1 MKNIAQSR
9 PSILFLHITSFCFVL
24 DGKSELHSKEEI
36 IQFLKQNDNVVLLRG
51 IPYKST
57 EQDIVN
63 FFGES
68 FSFVEK
74 GILIPRTADGQSTG
88 QAYVQF
94 NNSEDVARALTKNKE
109 CIDSRYV
116 EVFEGKSILRKL
128 NPRTPKKP
136 SNEKSKG
143 RVFTIAQIQECFP
156 NTWKNYVTKTGR
168 VVAIREMK
176 HSRSAVGHLVDRP
189 GDERFALFKPT
200 DYRVPRMLI
209 AKASCP
215 PGFWKRQQDFEN
227 VLFVA
232 KIIKWEKVKFAIGD
246 LTHALGDD
254 SSVKNCTTGILI
266 ENEVKTDEF
275 TQDVLGSL
283 PSLPFSIPEE
293 EILSRK
299 DLRQEC
305 IFTIDPLTARDL
317 DDAVSIEKTNDGN
330 YRVGVHIADVSYF
343 VKEHTELDKEA
354 QERATS
360 VYLVQQVVPMLP
372 RQLCEN
378 LCSLNPNEDRLTFS
392 VEWIMTEDGDILEEW
407 FGRSVINSGVKLAY
421 EHAQDMLDHPNKKWC
436 DDELPPIRHPWNTS
450 IISEKVNML
459 QSIAVQL
466 RQKREES
473 GALRLDQPKLCFTL
487 DSQTGLPQGFKM
499 YTHRHSNRLIEEF
512 MLLANTS
519 VAKKLYKC
527 FPKLAVLRNH
537 FPPKDNMMAQ
547 LVKDLEKY
555 KIYLDT
561 SSSKTLQDSL
571 NKYKPRPIKN
581 GQQDDFQNRFR
592 YQVLMNLLS
601 KPMQRA
607 KYFCS
612 GYYLQLAENDRE
624 DDEVFDYHHHY
635 ALNVPLYTHFTSPIR
650 RYPDI
655 LVHR

>member
-1 MKNIAQSR
+1 
-9 PSILFLHITSFCFVL
+9 
-24 DGKSELHSKEEI
+24 
-36 IQFLKQNDNVVLLRG
+36 
-51 IPYKST
+51 
-57 EQDIVN
+57 
-63 FFGES
+63 
-68 FSFVEK
+68 
-74 GILIPRTADGQSTG
+74 
-88 QAYVQF
+88 
-94 NNSEDVARALTKNKE
+94 
-109 CIDSRYV
+109 
-116 EVFEGKSILRKL
+116 
-128 NPRTPKKP
+128 
-136 SNEKSKG
+136 
-143 RVFTIAQIQECFP
+143 
-156 NTWKNYVTKTGR
+156 
-168 VVAIREMK
+168 
-176 HSRSAVGHLVDRP
+176 
-189 GDERFALFKPT
+189 
-200 DYRVPRMLI
+200 
-209 AKASCP
+209 
-215 PGFWKRQQDFEN
+215 
-227 VLFVA
+227 
-232 KIIKWEKVKFAIGD
+232 
-246 LTHALGDD
+246 
-254 SSVKNCTTGILI
+254 LI

-275 TQDVLGSL
+275 TQAVLDSL
-283 PSLPFSIPEE
+283 PPLPFVIPQE
-293 EILSRK
+293 EISSRK
-299 DLRQEC
+299 DLRNEC

-317 DDAVSIEKTNDGN
+317 DDAVSIEKMDDGN
-330 YRVGVHIADVSYF
+330 FRVGVHIADVSYF

-392 VEWIMTEDGDILEEW
+392 VEWEMTAEGDILKEW

-421 EHAQDMLDHPNKKWC
+421 EHAQDMIDQPTKEWIE
-436 DDELPPIRHPWNTS
+436 DELPPIKHPWNTR

-459 QSIAVQL
+459 QSIAVNL

-473 GALRLDQPKLCFTL
+473 GALRLDQPKLCFAL
-487 DSQTGLPQGFKM
+487 DGQTGLPQGFKM

-519 VAKKLYKC
+519 VAKKLYQC

-571 NKYKPRPIKN
+571 NKYRPNPIKN
-581 GQQDDFQNRFR
+581 DQEGDFKHRFR

-601 KPMQRA
+601 KPMQTAR
-607 KYFCS
+607 YFCS
-612 GYYLQLAENDRE
+612 GYYLNKAENDRE

-655 LVHR
+655 LVHRLLDVAINQSSLDWEESVIQRLASHCNDKKQAAKKVSQASDEMFLASFIKECGPYIVEGMVLKVFDKAFDCLLFDMATIKRVYLENLVNSGKLQGYELVQRRQQAPELKLTWKKTMDGENKDLVTTLDVFSTVSVTLVPDKDKPLSFKADLNYS